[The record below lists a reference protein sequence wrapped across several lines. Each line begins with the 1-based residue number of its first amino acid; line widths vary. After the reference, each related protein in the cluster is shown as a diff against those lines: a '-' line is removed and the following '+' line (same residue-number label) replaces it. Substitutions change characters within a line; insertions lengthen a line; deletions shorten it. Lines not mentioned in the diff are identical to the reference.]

1 MKTIYINDVFY
12 SIQGEGKWMGLP
24 NCFIRTMGCNLRCS
38 YCDTTEAYDHGDERS
53 LDEIITQIKPFHCDK
68 VCITGGE
75 PLLQEHIGLLMERL
89 VETGYHVSVE
99 TNGSQSLKTY
109 LSIPHLFFSMDIKC
123 PSSGM
128 HEKMHIENLSM
139 IRQSDQIKYV
149 VGNRED
155 YDYAKKL
162 CSCYKVSCPIFF
174 QPVWGFS
181 LATLAEWILEDHLNV
196 HLGMQLHKM
205 IWGQQ
210 AGR

>member
-1 MKTIYINDVFY
+1 MKTICINDVFY

-38 YCDTTEAYDHGDERS
+38 YCDTKEAYDQGVEKSIDQI
-53 LDEIITQIKPFHCDK
+53 LDEIASFHCKK

-75 PLLQEHIGLLMERL
+75 PLLQEHIGLLINRL
-89 VETGYHVSVE
+89 VETGYYIIVE
-99 TNGSQSLKTY
+99 TNGSQSIKPF

-123 PSSGM
+123 PSSTM
-128 HEKMHIENLSM
+128 HEKILIENFSL
-139 IRQSDQIKYV
+139 IRKVDQIKCV

-155 YDYAKKL
+155 YDYAKQL
-162 CSCYKVSCPIFF
+162 CLIHEVSCPIFF

-181 LATLAEWILEDHLNV
+181 LETLAEWILEDHLNV
-196 HLGMQLHKM
+196 HLGVQLHKM

-210 AGR
+210 SGK